1 MMTNTLSP
9 DQDDQQYLQNRTVP
23 RQRFN
28 HNETVNDST
37 GQWLILP
44 AGVGDLF
51 VSVTPAAG
59 TARVEYTQDD
69 LEAVE
74 ADTAVGKAWSEGDV
88 SGYTDSLMVNAVTA
102 IRCVAAGGST
112 EFKVTA

>member
-1 MMTNTLSP
+1 MPNTLSP
-9 DQDDQQYLQNRTVP
+9 DQDDQQFLHNRTVP

-28 HNETVNDST
+28 HSETVNDAT

-44 AGVGDLF
+44 AGVGDLL
-51 VSVTPAAG
+51 VSVAPAAG

-69 LEAVE
+69 VQAVE
-74 ADTAVGKAWSEGDV
+74 AGTAVGKPWAEGDV
-88 SGYTDSLMVNAVTA
+88 NGYTDSLMVNAVTA
-102 IRCVAAGGST
+102 IRCVAAGGAA

>member
-1 MMTNTLSP
+1 MPNKLSP
-9 DQDDQQYLQNRTVP
+9 DLDDQQFQQNRTIP

-28 HNETVNDST
+28 HKETVTST
-37 GQWLILP
+37 TGEWLYLP
-44 AGVGDLF
+44 AGVGDVL
-51 VSVTPAAG
+51 VSVAPASG

-69 LEAVE
+69 VAAVE
-74 ADTAVGKAWSEGDV
+74 AGSAEGKPWSEGDV

>member
-1 MMTNTLSP
+1 MTNTLSP
-9 DQDDQQYLQNRTVP
+9 DLDDQQFQQNRTIP

-28 HNETVNDST
+28 HKETVTSAT
-37 GQWLILP
+37 GEWLFLP
-44 AGVGDLF
+44 AGVGDVL
-51 VSVTPAAG
+51 VSVAPAAG

-69 LEAVE
+69 VAAVE
-74 ADTAVGKAWSEGDV
+74 AGTAVGKPWSEGDV